1 MSNENNQDLSFLE
14 KKDAN
19 ALTGKD
25 IILTLIRNI
34 HWFILFAVIGA
45 AIAFYK
51 VDRTDRIYES
61 HSKIIISSV
70 TRNRMNNGESMLDN
84 ITNRRIGISL
94 NAINDELIILKSET
108 PMLEIAKRLGLE
120 QNYKCQT
127 KLIKRVKDL
136 YKESPIDVKML
147 DINPK
152 DYASMTVT
160 VQKDSSFVINIGELD
175 SVKGH
180 LGDTVSTSIGRV
192 VINPTW
198 ALRELY
204 YDNPIMVNH
213 SNILDVAA
221 NYQSKVSVERNS
233 INDAIINLSIRDTSP
248 ERAADVL
255 NELVSVYNETTINE
269 KKHIIELTSDYINTR
284 IAQLD
289 SDLGTQESQ
298 IANFKRDNQLLSLDD
313 YGQNYLNTSIESKQ
327 EIERLNAQISHAEYL
342 LQLTNE
348 NSENN
353 LFPVSVDI
361 NDENIKSTISHF
373 NELVLKL
380 DKYKNSGTTNNPIV
394 QDMNAEMASMKNN
407 LRQLLTAYIGSM
419 NQKIGTVQAAG
430 ERASDQ
436 IRQVP
441 GRQLYIDNVT
451 RVQGIKEQLYLTLLS
466 KREELLISQPSIEGN
481 AKVIDRARV
490 NRVPVAPNTT
500 KSILIGLLLGLCF
513 PILCFVMS
521 RMLDTRVRYRKDIEA
536 YVDIPI
542 LGEIPSKAKGDD
554 RKIVVVDSKRDQIS
568 EAFRILRS
576 NIEYTRNLDK
586 SATTYLFLSLTE
598 GSGKTF
604 LTSNLAASL
613 GLMNKKVIILDLDLR
628 KGTLTHNSTSTK
640 MHGMSTFL
648 SGKTDDIGSIITHN
662 IVAPGVDAIFSGS
675 IPPNPAELL
684 SSDRLAQVFAYL
696 KERYEYI
703 FIDAVPAG
711 IVADADIIK
720 KYADVSVFL
729 IRSNMV
735 DKRMLPDIQVLKDKK
750 VFPNMSIILN
760 GVKYKKSKGYGNNYG
775 YGYGSGY
782 GYGYGYGSYGYGY
795 GKQYGYSME
804 DEEDHHHHKHKHNKK
819 DTLESKA

>member
-1 MSNENNQDLSFLE
+1 MSNDNNQDLSFLE

-25 IILTLIRNI
+25 IFFTLIRNI

-45 AIAFYK
+45 AVAYYK
-51 VDRTDRIYES
+51 VDRADRIYES

-70 TRNRMNNGESMLDN
+70 TRNRMNNGVSMLEN
-84 ITNRRIGISL
+84 ITNRRVGISL
-94 NAINDELIILKSET
+94 NAINDELIVLKSET
-108 PMLEIAKRLGLE
+108 PMLEVAKRLGLE

-147 DINPK
+147 DISPK
-152 DYASMTVT
+152 DYASLVVT
-160 VQKDSSFVINIGELD
+160 LQKDSSFVINIGELD
-175 SVKGH
+175 PVKGH

-192 VINPTW
+192 IVNPTW

-204 YDNPIMVNH
+204 YDNPITVNH

-221 NYQSKVSVERNS
+221 LYRSKVSIVRNS

-255 NELVSVYNETTINE
+255 NELVAVYNETTINE

-313 YGQNYLNTSIESKQ
+313 YGQNYLNASIESKQ

-348 NSENN
+348 NTDNN

-394 QDMNAEMASMKNN
+394 QDMNVEMASMKNN
-407 LRQLLTAYIGSM
+407 LRRLLTAYIGSM

-490 NRVPVAPNTT
+490 NRSPVAPNTT
-500 KSILIGLLLGLCF
+500 KSILMGLLLGLCF

-554 RKIVVVDSKRDQIS
+554 RRIVVADSKRDQIS

-586 SATTYLFLSLTE
+586 SATTYLFLSLME

-613 GLMNKKVIILDLDLR
+613 GLVNKKVIILDLDLR
-628 KGTLTHNSTSTK
+628 KGTLTHNSAPTK
-640 MHGMSTFL
+640 MHGMSTYL
-648 SGKTDDIGSIITHN
+648 SGKTDDIDSIITHD

-703 FIDAVPAG
+703 IIDAVPAG

-735 DKRMLPDIQVLKDKK
+735 DKRMLPDIQALKDQKK
-750 VFPNMSIILN
+750 FPNMSIILN
-760 GVKYKKSKGYGNNYG
+760 GVKYKKRK
-775 YGYGSGY
+775 GYGSGY
-782 GYGYGYGSYGYGY
+782 GYGYGYGYGNYGYGY
-795 GKQYGYSME
+795 GQQYGYGLE
-804 DEEDHHHHKHKHNKK
+804 DGESHRHKNKHHKK
-819 DTLESKA
+819 DTSESKA